1 MGAFLKPCQHPFSP
15 HPRKTVADDDFDIS
29 SLAAYLHLLPAQI
42 TKLADRDKIPGRR
55 VGGQWRFSRPE
66 IHHWLED
73 RIGIS
78 DEGQLAE
85 METNLRR
92 VNSSEPDELSIAALL
107 PIEAIAVPLPART
120 RSSVISGM
128 SELAATTG
136 MLWDPGK
143 MAEAVTSR
151 EAMHPTALDSGVA
164 LLHPRRPQSS
174 ILGEPILALGITSQ
188 GIPFGGSSGLTDVF
202 FLIGATNDHEHLQI
216 LARLSRMISDLDW
229 LSQLRTATDS
239 IEARQLLTARDGML
253 AE

>member
-1 MGAFLKPCQHPFSP
+1 
-15 HPRKTVADDDFDIS
+15 VADDDFDIS
-29 SLAAYLHLLPAQI
+29 SLAAYLHMMPAQI
-42 TKLADRDKIPGRR
+42 GKLAYRDKLPGRR
-55 VGGQWRFSRPE
+55 VGGQWRFSRAE

-73 RIGIS
+73 RIGVS
-78 DEGQLAE
+78 DEEQLAA

-92 VNSSEPDELSIAALL
+92 ANSSEPEELSISALL
-107 PIEAIAVPLPART
+107 PIEAVAIPFHART
-120 RSSVISGM
+120 RSSVISGI

-143 MAEAVTSR
+143 MADAVASR
-151 EAMHPTALDSGVA
+151 EAMQPTALDSGVA

-174 ILGEPILALGITSQ
+174 ILGEPILALGITGQ

-229 LSQLRTATDS
+229 LSQLRTSVDA
-239 IEARQLLTARDGML
+239 IEAHQLVAVRDDAL